1 MSRVRRLTVV
11 LALNLALVAGLA
23 AAGID
28 AHSLGVLAEGGDYLL
43 DAAGAGLALLA
54 IRLSAWRADG
64 GRPGLTSAAALVN
77 AGWLLVLEL
86 IVAGASIGRL
96 ATRTPQVH
104 GLPVLVASGIAA
116 VVMAAAALV
125 LRGDDGDGGEQDLS
139 VAAVL
144 LDTVADA
151 AAAAGVAVAGAVILV
166 VRGWYW
172 LDPAVA
178 LIIAVLVAYQA
189 VRLIRTITRQRNPR
203 LGDQGGDD
211 LADLSGRELAGRVAD
226 RELDPLHGRVAGRR
240 SGRPGPDSPLD
251 GQPAGRRGE
260 PFLGRVQQQMHHR
273 DLRRVR
279 HDPDPGQVAHCGG
292 DLAGVTE
299 VLGHQGQP
307 AAQAAQRGGGVGPQA
322 EQRAAHPVP
331 PLPHLGQD
339 VRRPGHAAAGQR
351 ADALVEGHVDAVE
364 QGRDLAERLAVP
376 GG

>member
-1 MSRVRRLTVV
+1 VSRVRRLTVV
-11 LALNLALVAGLA
+11 LALNLALVAGLV

-54 IRLSAWRADG
+54 IRLSAWRASG

-125 LRGDDGDGGEQDLS
+125 LRGDDEDGEQDLS

-151 AAAAGVAVAGAVILV
+151 AAAAGVAAVGAVILV

-189 VRLIRTITRQRNPR
+189 VRLIRTITRRRNPR
-203 LGDQGGDD
+203 
-211 LADLSGRELAGRVAD
+211 
-226 RELDPLHGRVAGRR
+226 
-240 SGRPGPDSPLD
+240 
-251 GQPAGRRGE
+251 
-260 PFLGRVQQQMHHR
+260 
-273 DLRRVR
+273 
-279 HDPDPGQVAHCGG
+279 
-292 DLAGVTE
+292 
-299 VLGHQGQP
+299 
-307 AAQAAQRGGGVGPQA
+307 
-322 EQRAAHPVP
+322 
-331 PLPHLGQD
+331 
-339 VRRPGHAAAGQR
+339 
-351 ADALVEGHVDAVE
+351 
-364 QGRDLAERLAVP
+364 
-376 GG
+376 